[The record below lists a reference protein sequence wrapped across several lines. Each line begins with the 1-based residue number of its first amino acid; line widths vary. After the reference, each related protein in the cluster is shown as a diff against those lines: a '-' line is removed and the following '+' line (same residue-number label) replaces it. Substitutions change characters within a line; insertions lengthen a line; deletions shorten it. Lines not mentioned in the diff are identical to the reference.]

1 MSYSRFNRH
10 ESMDSETRREILNI
24 ISDVDCVE
32 VEGRFSLKN
41 MLFGLFDGYLYE
53 ELQIHALKLPTDLAK
68 RVMKVYFECSRY
80 PKSETQ
86 TY

>member
-10 ESMDSETRREILNI
+10 ESMDSKTRKEILNI
-24 ISDVDCVE
+24 ISDLNSVE
-32 VEGRFSLKN
+32 IENRFSLKN